1 MHERRHFN
9 VSRPNINYS
18 AVPSSLAIPKKTHLE
33 KFLTFRNLL
42 PSYMFLSWLDKP
54 LEGDLLA
61 VALVEEVQEVQA
73 EIMLAAELVVALLQ
87 VLHQLCGEAF
97 LMS

>member
-1 MHERRHFN
+1 
-9 VSRPNINYS
+9 
-18 AVPSSLAIPKKTHLE
+18 
-33 KFLTFRNLL
+33 
-42 PSYMFLSWLDKP
+42 MFLSWLDKP